1 MTNEER
7 ELILLRDTI
16 SILIMIID
24 EFMKV
29 LPEDVLELPSTKNIK
44 VYVER
49 MRRERGRDQN
59 GETQS

>member
-24 EFMKV
+24 ELMKV

-44 VYVER
+44 AYVDRMLHER
-49 MRRERGRDQN
+49 AKR
-59 GETQS
+59 